1 MCRYFDVMGI
11 FFLHSEFWGMDLG
24 TKQGQK
30 VLQYHSLKFLFPTY
44 HYRPLPSNLNGDGS
58 KVRRELTILPMIFFT
73 GCVTGAG
80 RRSASERRGQHLARK
95 RAGSTGRA
103 PGCKF
108 LHLLFLQYLFI
119 YLFIEM
125 RVVFIG
131 GI

>member
-1 MCRYFDVMGI
+1 MTCVS
-11 FFLHSEFWGMDLG
+11 LKE
-24 TKQGQK
+24 KK

-44 HYRPLPSNLNGDGS
+44 HYRSLPSNLNGDGS
-58 KVRRELTILPMIFFT
+58 KARRELTILPIIFFT

-80 RRSASERRGQHLARK
+80 RRSASERRGQHLACK
-95 RAGSTGRA
+95 RAGRAGRA

-108 LHLLFLQYLFI
+108 LHLLFFTVFI